1 MAVAAGWLVRNGAT
15 RRAGTS
21 DDGRP
26 SGRHPLVV
34 RVTQRR
40 TDRRKARRNEP
51 VLRIPA
57 LPGPAGKTRAEIL
70 AGDARLGH
78 QAAAFR
84 GSRALAG
91 KASKPGIMALNAIR
105 AIAAQVTA
113 RAA

>member
-1 MAVAAGWLVRNGAT
+1 MNPYYGYQLYQA
-15 RRAGTS
+15 
-21 DDGRP
+21 
-26 SGRHPLVV
+26 
-34 RVTQRR
+34 QR
-40 TDRRKARRNEP
+40 T
-51 VLRIPA
+51 
-57 LPGPAGKTRAEIL
+57 KTRAEIL

-91 KASKPGIMALNAIR
+91 KASTPGIMALNAIR